1 MPIHREKT
9 SSFFLVN
16 FQKKKR
22 KRENFFLTDFLLGMC
37 GRRLAVNIYE
47 EGKKTAA
54 TEPHLGKWV
63 EKESS
68 KENV

>member
-1 MPIHREKT
+1 
-9 SSFFLVN
+9 
-16 FQKKKR
+16 
-22 KRENFFLTDFLLGMC
+22 MC

-47 EGKKTAA
+47 EGKKTA
-54 TEPHLGKWV
+54 EPHLGKWV